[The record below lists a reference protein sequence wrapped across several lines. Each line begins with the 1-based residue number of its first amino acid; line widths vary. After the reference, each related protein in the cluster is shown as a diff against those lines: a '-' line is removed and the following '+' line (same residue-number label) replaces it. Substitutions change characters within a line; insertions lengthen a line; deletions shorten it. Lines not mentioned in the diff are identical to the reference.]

1 MNTVEEFVKF
11 YESTITTQGEML
23 GSLMKLNV
31 VATSKNSWYLF
42 NEDNKLWESQQ
53 DEEFYSYLSSY
64 LNSLITKINELL
76 EIKDCECETNKQLL
90 KQFAKKSGI
99 RSVKIDIQDDKS
111 KCTCNFSKLKE
122 LAKILD
128 KKNYIKDIRE
138 RFFKSMLDKDFEKKL
153 NSNPDILS
161 LQGGKKINLRTLE
174 VSEKTANDYCTF
186 ACNVSYVTE
195 TPNADRFFNE
205 IMPNKEHQEFLRKVL
220 GWMLTGDTKARK
232 FQTWYGNGSN
242 GKSVVLGLLKKILND
257 YYVTADKAVFVKS
270 TFQSKG
276 SEASPHLY
284 SLLGKRVIAYSE
296 GETSDNFEL
305 DLSVLKNISGEDP
318 IRCRGL
324 FKDQIE
330 FLSQGKLVLATNY
343 VPPLTTED
351 AIKDRTLVIF
361 FDQRFTD
368 KPQKNEKLKDVAFI
382 EALQNEYLSEVFSW
396 IVKGSKI
403 YYQENR
409 KIDMPEEFKKRAEV
423 LISREDSIHSFFTNC
438 CSFTGNRKDC
448 IKPLELFESYKEYST
463 LNSQRCQPR
472 STLYNRLQSIK
483 EVEKSVL
490 HGYDI
495 YRGIKI
501 IDHNK
506 EVTVKHDD
514 PLEYGVQKDHNEA
527 QEIIKSLRS
536 EIEELKKLLASKSD
550 GEDKIIVKPTLRSKS
565 KTTLIRSGSNIE
577 NSVINDE
584 SVDKFIEQIEFDDE
598 LKQMLK
604 KKK

>member
-1 MNTVEEFVKF
+1 MKIYNIIIEYTMNTVEEFVKF
-11 YESTITTQGEML
+11 FESTITTQGEML

-31 VATSKNSWYLF
+31 VATSKNSWYAF
-42 NEDNKLWESQQ
+42 NQESKLWESQQ
-53 DEEFYSYLSSY
+53 DEEFYSYLNNY

-76 EIKDCECETNKQLL
+76 ETKECECETNKQLL
-90 KQFAKKSGI
+90 KQLAKKSGQ
-99 RSVKIDIQDDKS
+99 KIEIQGDKS
-111 KCTCNFSKLKE
+111 KCTCDVSKLKE
-122 LAKILD
+122 LAKLFD

-153 NSNPDILS
+153 NSNPEILS

-174 VSEKTANDYCTF
+174 VSVKTPNDYCTF

-195 TPNADRFFNE
+195 TPNADRFFKD
-205 IMPNKEHQEFLRKVL
+205 IMPNEEHRKHLQKVL

-232 FQTWYGNGSN
+232 FQTWYGNGAN

-368 KPQKNEKLKDVAFI
+368 KPQKDEKLKDVAFV
-382 EALQNEYLSEVFSW
+382 ESLHNEYLSEVFTW
-396 IVKGSKI
+396 MVKGSKI
-403 YYQENR
+403 YYEENR
-409 KIDMPEEFKKRAEV
+409 KVEMPEE
-423 LISREDSIHSFFTNC
+423 
-438 CSFTGNRKDC
+438 
-448 IKPLELFESYKEYST
+448 
-463 LNSQRCQPR
+463 
-472 STLYNRLQSIK
+472 
-483 EVEKSVL
+483 
-490 HGYDI
+490 
-495 YRGIKI
+495 
-501 IDHNK
+501 
-506 EVTVKHDD
+506 
-514 PLEYGVQKDHNEA
+514 
-527 QEIIKSLRS
+527 
-536 EIEELKKLLASKSD
+536 LKNL
-550 GEDKIIVKPTLRSKS
+550 PTL
-565 KTTLIRSGSNIE
+565 
-577 NSVINDE
+577 
-584 SVDKFIEQIEFDDE
+584 
-598 LKQMLK
+598 
-604 KKK
+604 

>member
-1 MNTVEEFVKF
+1 MP
-11 YESTITTQGEML
+11 
-23 GSLMKLNV
+23 
-31 VATSKNSWYLF
+31 
-42 NEDNKLWESQQ
+42 D
-53 DEEFYSYLSSY
+53 
-64 LNSLITKINELL
+64 
-76 EIKDCECETNKQLL
+76 ETN
-90 KQFAKKSGI
+90 
-99 RSVKIDIQDDKS
+99 
-111 KCTCNFSKLKE
+111 
-122 LAKILD
+122 
-128 KKNYIKDIRE
+128 
-138 RFFKSMLDKDFEKKL
+138 
-153 NSNPDILS
+153 
-161 LQGGKKINLRTLE
+161 
-174 VSEKTANDYCTF
+174 
-186 ACNVSYVTE
+186 
-195 TPNADRFFNE
+195 
-205 IMPNKEHQEFLRKVL
+205 QEFLRKVL
-220 GWMLTGDTKARK
+220 GYMISGDTKARK

-242 GKSVVLGLLKKILND
+242 GKSVVLGLLKNFLND

-501 IDHNK
+501 IDHKN
-506 EVTVKHDD
+506 
-514 PLEYGVQKDHNEA
+514 DHNEA

-604 KKK
+604 KKI